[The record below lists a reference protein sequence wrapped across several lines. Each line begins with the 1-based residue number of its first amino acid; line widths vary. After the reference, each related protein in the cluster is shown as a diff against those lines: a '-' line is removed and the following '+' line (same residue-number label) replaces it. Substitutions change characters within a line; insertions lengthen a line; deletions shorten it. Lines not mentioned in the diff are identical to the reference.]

1 MNVTTNH
8 ADYETLL
15 NALADGELDAGHVR
29 DVEAHVAGCAACA
42 EKLKTIR
49 ALRAAMAGSSLKETA
64 PAHLRSRI
72 EALFPAAASD
82 PASAAASERV
92 KGAIARW
99 WRSFIGGFAVGG
111 ALSAAATA
119 MLVIGLFTANQDQ
132 QIADEVVS
140 AHIRSL
146 QAGHLMDV
154 QTSDQHTVKPWFNGK
169 LDVAPP
175 VIDLTAQGFT
185 LLGGRL
191 DYIEG
196 EPVASVIYQRRK
208 HVINLFVAQRL
219 GAARKTVLDKT
230 IQGYNV
236 RHWTEQGL
244 DFWAVSDLAGD
255 ELDEFVQKI
264 SASLHPPGA
273 S

>member
-1 MNVTTNH
+1 MSVTASH
-8 ADYETLL
+8 ADYESLL
-15 NALADGELDAGHVR
+15 HALADGELDAGHVR

-42 EKLKTIR
+42 EKLEAIR
-49 ALRAAMAGSSLKETA
+49 ALRAAMAGATLKQSA

-72 EALFPAAASD
+72 EALFPAAAE
-82 PASAAASERV
+82 PASASASL
-92 KGAIARW
+92 KGVVARW

-119 MLVIGLFTANQDQ
+119 MLVIGLFSASQDQ

-191 DYIEG
+191 DYIDG

-219 GAARKTVLDKT
+219 GRARATVLGKT

-236 RHWTEQGL
+236 RHWTQQGL
-244 DFWAVSDLAGD
+244 DFWAVSDLTGD

-264 SASLHPPGA
+264 SADLRPPGA